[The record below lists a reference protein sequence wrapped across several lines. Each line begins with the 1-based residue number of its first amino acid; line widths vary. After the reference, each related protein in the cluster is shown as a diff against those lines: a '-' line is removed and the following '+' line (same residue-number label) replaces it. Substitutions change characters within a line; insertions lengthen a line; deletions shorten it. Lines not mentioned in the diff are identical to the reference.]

1 VLSQSIAEQIAFE
14 IQRQIK
20 DSSAFAFLQADQV
33 IFYSRENTSQ
43 PPFARSPVVNLIQA
57 VYDFNPEH
65 ARRILRSR
73 IFSTVDPSE
82 MCLGM
87 TKVSAKRLTAPIVPV
102 NHGIDAPFRFQE
114 LLPILPPPLLEFDI
128 LTAESRQLIFEKRF
142 MKSVIQIA
150 QEIPKQA
157 ELYHSDRAVA
167 AILISSSGEMLAL
180 ARNSNAKN
188 RTRHAE
194 INLVQG
200 FVAKYSRKI
209 PAGSQIFVTLKCCK
223 MCAAAIWHCSEDPY
237 SLQIFY
243 DQDDPGPNAR
253 VTVFTPGSF
262 ERKRVASSAQQV
274 MAETESQ
281 ITAHI

>member
-180 ARNSNAKN
+180 ARNSNAKDSGRLSDFRDLEMLQNVRGCDLALLRGSLLASNLLRSRRSGSECARHCFHPWVLRAKTRCFKRAASHGRN
-188 RTRHAE
+188 RISNYGTYL
-194 INLVQG
+194 NLG
-200 FVAKYSRKI
+200 ER
-209 PAGSQIFVTLKCCK
+209 CR
-223 MCAAAIWHCSEDPY
+223 
-237 SLQIFY
+237 
-243 DQDDPGPNAR
+243 AR
-253 VTVFTPGSF
+253 R
-262 ERKRVASSAQQV
+262 EN
-274 MAETESQ
+274 
-281 ITAHI
+281 